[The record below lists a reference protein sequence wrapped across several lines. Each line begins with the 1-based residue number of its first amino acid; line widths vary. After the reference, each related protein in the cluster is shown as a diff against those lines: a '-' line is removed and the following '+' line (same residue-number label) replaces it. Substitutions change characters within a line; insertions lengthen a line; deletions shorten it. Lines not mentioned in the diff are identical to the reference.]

1 MTIKILIQA
10 SNVRNF
16 SNGLIPTFPDIK
28 EIEGLRCISKFMM
41 GRSSALGS
49 LGKTTSFLKGR
60 DEM

>member
-1 MTIKILIQA
+1 MTLNLIYILHLSVTIKILIQA

-41 GRSSALGS
+41 GRSSVLGH
-49 LGKTTSFLKGR
+49 
-60 DEM
+60 